1 MNLRQETTCTN
12 FRKKLKE
19 ELGEECY
26 NCGSKEGIEYHHVV
40 PISVG
45 GTNNIKNFVP
55 LCSKCHI
62 AAHTGR
68 NIKELKTRNSGGRP
82 PKTNDEESYKIFD
95 MYISGNI
102 GCKKCKELLGY
113 SERTQIKDRPQYKRY
128 LKEKK
133 IKEVKNNVDIV
144 AVNKRKSL
152 HDGMEVGYIHYENG
166 VVEKMFYND
175 IGKNDVSYKKR
186 GPAYRKPVYYSK
198 LGK

>member
-12 FRKKLKE
+12 FRKKLRE

-68 NIKELKTRNSGGRP
+68 NIKELKTKIRLAL
-82 PKTNDEESYKIFD
+82 ND
-95 MYISGNI
+95 
-102 GCKKCKELLGY
+102 
-113 SERTQIKDRPQYKRY
+113 KD
-128 LKEKK
+128 
-133 IKEVKNNVDIV
+133 V
-144 AVNKRKSL
+144 
-152 HDGMEVGYIHYENG
+152 
-166 VVEKMFYND
+166 
-175 IGKNDVSYKKR
+175 
-186 GPAYRKPVYYSK
+186 
-198 LGK
+198 

>member
-12 FRKKLKE
+12 FRKMLKE

-26 NCGSKEGIEYHHVV
+26 NCGSKESIEYHHIV

-45 GTNNIKNFVP
+45 GTNNIKNIVP

-82 PKTNDEESYKIFD
+82 TKTNDEECYKVFD
-95 MYISGNI
+95 MYINGNI
-102 GCKKCKELLGY
+102 GNKKCKDILGY
-113 SERTQIKDRPQYKRY
+113 SKRTQIKDISQYKKY
-128 LKEKK
+128 LKEKG
-133 IKEVKNNVDIV
+133 IKEVKNNVDVV
-144 AVNKRKSL
+144 AVNNRNGL
-152 HDGMEVGYIHYENG
+152 CDGMEVGYVHYENG
-166 VVEKMFYND
+166 IVEKMFYND
-175 IGKNDVSYKKR
+175 IGKNDVIYKKR
-186 GPAYRKPVYYSK
+186 SPAYRKPTYYPK